1 MIIRDERTSVI
12 VPCFCRSL
20 RWRTEQRSTARCG
33 GRDPVRLNNTRQ
45 ALLLLLL
52 PYFCLPALAP
62 VPSHRFQLGLS
73 CSPHSFSTFSSISSH
88 LSHPLSSYA
97 RHLPTSSGSAR
108 VSGPTP
114 RGVKPYF
121 PWLILQA
128 CTQHVL
134 PVLFCFCLFFALR
147 CCIICCQVR
156 LPVFVTH
163 ICKSFI

>member
-1 MIIRDERTSVI
+1 MKEPLWLFRVSVVLSGEEQNKEALQDAEEETQWDWTTRDKPSSSSSSLISV
-12 VPCFCRSL
+12 
-20 RWRTEQRSTARCG
+20 
-33 GRDPVRLNNTRQ
+33 
-45 ALLLLLL
+45 
-52 PYFCLPALAP
+52 LPALAP

-73 CSPHSFSTFSSISSH
+73 CSPHSFSTFSSISTH